1 MQLVSKHVRV
11 EKNQEGK
18 PMYHNILVPIAFDHE
33 RDKSAPLKLA
43 KLLSSPDAKVTLL
56 HVIEHVPSYALSYL
70 TEDFLKGTRD
80 ALDAEMEKLASQVP
94 GAVGRV
100 VEGHS
105 GRTILDFAEKDG
117 SDLII
122 IASHRPEM
130 QDYLLGST
138 AARVVRHAQ
147 CAVHVVR

>member
-1 MQLVSKHVRV
+1 
-11 EKNQEGK
+11 
-18 PMYHNILVPIAFDHE
+18 MYSNILVPIAFDHE

-43 KLLSSPDAKVTLL
+43 GLLASPNAKITLL
-56 HVIEHVPSYALSYL
+56 HVIEHIPAYALSYL
-70 TEDFLKGTRD
+70 TEDYLKGTRA
-80 ALDAEMEKLASQVP
+80 ALNAEMDKLAAEVP
-94 GAVGRV
+94 GAVGKV

-105 GRTILDFAEKDG
+105 GRTILDFAEEDG

>member
-1 MQLVSKHVRV
+1 MHEIS
-11 EKNQEGK
+11 EGK
-18 PMYHNILVPIAFDHE
+18 LMYSNILVPIAFDHE

-43 KLLSSPDAKVTLL
+43 GLLASPNAKITLL
-56 HVIEHVPSYALSYL
+56 HVIEHIPAYALSYL
-70 TEDFLKGTRD
+70 TEDYLKGTRA
-80 ALDAEMEKLASQVP
+80 ALNAEMDKLAAEVP
-94 GAVGRV
+94 GAVGKV

-105 GRTILDFAEKDG
+105 GRTILDFAEEDG